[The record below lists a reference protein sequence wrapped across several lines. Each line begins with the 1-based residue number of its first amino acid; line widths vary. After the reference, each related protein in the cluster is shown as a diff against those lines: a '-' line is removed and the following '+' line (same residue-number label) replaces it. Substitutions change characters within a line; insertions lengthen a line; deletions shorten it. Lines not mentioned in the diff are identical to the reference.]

1 MVSLNELFTTVIPPS
16 LFHLQNM
23 VDLKILLPAFE
34 ITYFRMETTEE
45 LELVGI
51 AGYARD
57 LTKTTSIRL

>member
-1 MVSLNELFTTVIPPS
+1 
-16 LFHLQNM
+16 M

-34 ITYFRMETTEE
+34 ITYFRMKTTEVF
-45 LELVGI
+45 ELVGI